1 MKREKMIQYMDLLD
15 EKYIVEAD
23 PANAKNVRSKRIR
36 NTVLQIGSLAACIC
50 LLLFWGLNTMLMPE
64 IVSSYSSN
72 TSGSYAIPDPGE
84 FHFVTEVMEAR
95 NHYSGR
101 SVQYLLAVNM
111 FDANGE
117 PIVGDAKD
125 AEFQRLSSLGYR
137 FYEVEKWT
145 YQGKG
150 EKKYY
155 TVIAGLFTE
164 EELQNFRPAAGIA
177 YSFYFITN
185 GDGSQV
191 RFSEKDAVT
200 AYPTNHS

>member
-1 MKREKMIQYMDLLD
+1 MRGKEMLEAVGYIEASLIEKGENITKKIHWQ
-15 EKYIVEAD
+15 
-23 PANAKNVRSKRIR
+23 RW
-36 NTVLQIGSLAACIC
+36 AAIAASIC
-50 LLLFWGLNTMLMPE
+50 LLLLGIVKILLTPE

-72 TSGSYAIPDPGE
+72 ASGSYAIPDPGE
-84 FHFVTEVMEAR
+84 YHFVTEVMEAR

-164 EELQNFRPAAGIA
+164 EDLQNFRPAADIA
-177 YSFYFITN
+177 YSFYFVTN

-191 RFSEKDAVT
+191 QFSEKDAVT
-200 AYPTNHS
+200 AYPTNQS

>member
-1 MKREKMIQYMDLLD
+1 MRGKEMLEAVGYIEASLIEKG
-15 EKYIVEAD
+15 E
-23 PANAKNVRSKRIR
+23 
-36 NTVLQIGSLAACIC
+36 NTTKKIHWQRWAAVAASIC
-50 LLLFWGLNTMLMPE
+50 LLLLGIVKILLTPA
-64 IVSSYSSN
+64 IVSYYPSDI
-72 TSGSYAIPDPGE
+72 SGSYAIPAPGE
-84 FHFVTEVMEAR
+84 YHFVTEVMEAR
-95 NHYSGR
+95 KHYTGR

-155 TVIAGLFTE
+155 TVIAGLFSE
-164 EELQNFRPAAGIA
+164 KDLQNFRPAADIA

-191 RFSEKDAVT
+191 QFSEKDAVK
-200 AYPTNHS
+200 AYPTNQS

>member
-1 MKREKMIQYMDLLD
+1 MRGKEMLEAVGYIEASLIEKG
-15 EKYIVEAD
+15 E
-23 PANAKNVRSKRIR
+23 
-36 NTVLQIGSLAACIC
+36 NTTKKIHWQRWAAAAASIC
-50 LLLFWGLNTMLMPE
+50 LLLIGIVKILLTPE
-64 IVSSYSSN
+64 IVSYYPSDI
-72 TSGSYAIPDPGE
+72 SGSYAIPAPGE
-84 FHFVTEVMEAR
+84 YHFVTEVMEAR
-95 NHYSGR
+95 KHYTGR

-164 EELQNFRPAAGIA
+164 EDLQNFRPAADIA

-191 RFSEKDAVT
+191 QFSEKDAVT
-200 AYPTNHS
+200 AYPTNQS